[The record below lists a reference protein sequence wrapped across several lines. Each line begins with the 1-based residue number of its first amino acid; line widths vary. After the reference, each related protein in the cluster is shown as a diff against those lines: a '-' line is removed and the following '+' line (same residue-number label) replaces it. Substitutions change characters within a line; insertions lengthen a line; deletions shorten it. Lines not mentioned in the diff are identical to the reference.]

1 MTYRKFFY
9 GLLVL
14 IGLNLTG
21 CNRPVNREAEKRV
34 KAILPE
40 LLGPARQYS
49 VRVEGGWD
57 RTLRG
62 KLRKVAVEGFDVEL
76 ASGLLLD
83 TLRLDLDNVD
93 VDIDRSQVRSVGAAR
108 FTATIS
114 KKTLDEFLAG
124 ESPEGETLKNTR
136 ITLEDNNRVTIASQR
151 VVLGVG
157 VSFTVSGPISLAG
170 TQRIGFDAQ
179 GATVAHVSVPGF
191 VVNYLKDRFVN
202 GIELKSL
209 AFPVALQRVETRA
222 GLLTLSGTVD
232 AAAMLQRAQTVDEDK
247 R

>member
-1 MTYRKFFY
+1 MFRKLFRFLP
-9 GLLVL
+9 LLLTL
-14 IGLNLTG
+14 ILPA

-34 KAILPE
+34 KAVLPD

-49 VRVEGGWD
+49 VRVDGGWD

-76 ASGLLLD
+76 SSGLVMD
-83 TLRLDLDNVD
+83 SLRLDLQDVD
-93 VDIDRSQVRSVGAAR
+93 VDIDRKQVRSVGAAR
-108 FTATIS
+108 FVATIS

-136 ITLEDNNRVTIASQR
+136 VTLEANNRVTISSQR
-151 VVLGVG
+151 EVLGVG
-157 VSFTVSGPISLAG
+157 VPFTVSGALSLAG
-170 TQRIGFDAQ
+170 AQRIGFDAQ
-179 GATVAHVSVPGF
+179 GATVARVPIPGF
-191 VVNYLKDRFVN
+191 LVNFLKDRFVN

-209 AFPVALQRVETRA
+209 SFPVELQSVETRP
-222 GLLTLSGTVD
+222 GLLILSGTAD
-232 AAAMLQRAQTVDEDK
+232 AAAMLKRAQSVERLK